1 MLTVVRDLLTVPKF
15 IFITDKLIAKKNR
28 MAKILF
34 NNKDNAFFQDLK
46 SSVDGYFTEKN
57 ISKTGDWRLYI
68 KTFLLI
74 GGVLGIYLVLM
85 NVRLNTLPALLL
97 CIPLGFLMAC
107 IGFAV
112 MHDANHGSYSTNT
125 KLNDFLGLSAN
136 ALGASSYFW
145 KQKHNIIHHTYTN
158 IDGIDDDIA
167 KSPIIRQC
175 ETQKW
180 VPAHKVQY
188 LYMPFI
194 YSLSVI
200 FWVFIM
206 DPTKYFSKKIN
217 GTELWK
223 MTTKNH
229 IIFWVTKVYY
239 LTVFVVLPIY
249 VWGLGGWFAGYMV
262 ANMTLGVTL
271 SFVFQLAHVVENT
284 EFEHIALDET
294 KHIDTAWAEHELK
307 TTSNFAMKSKTI
319 SWFVGGLNYQIEHH
333 LFPKVSHVHYPEIS
347 KIVQAKCKQYNMP
360 YNYYDTLGEA
370 VASHF
375 RVMKELGK
383 KPEAIQTS
391 LALVA

>member
-1 MLTVVRDLLTVPKF
+1 
-15 IFITDKLIAKKNR
+15 

-46 SSVDGYFTEKN
+46 ASVDGYFKEKN
-57 ISKTGDWRLYI
+57 VSKTGDWRLFI

-85 NVRLNTLPALLL
+85 NVELKTIPALLL

-112 MHDANHGSYSTNT
+112 MHDANHGSYSPNT

-158 IDGIDDDIA
+158 VDGIDDDIA

-175 ETQKW
+175 ESQKW

-229 IIFWVTKVYY
+229 IIFWVTKAYY
-239 LTVFVVLPIY
+239 LTVFVALPIY
-249 VWGLGGWFAGYMV
+249 VWGLGGWFAGYMI

-360 YNYYDTLGEA
+360 YNYYDTLGQA

-383 KPEAIQTS
+383 KPEAIETS
-391 LALVA
+391 LRLVA